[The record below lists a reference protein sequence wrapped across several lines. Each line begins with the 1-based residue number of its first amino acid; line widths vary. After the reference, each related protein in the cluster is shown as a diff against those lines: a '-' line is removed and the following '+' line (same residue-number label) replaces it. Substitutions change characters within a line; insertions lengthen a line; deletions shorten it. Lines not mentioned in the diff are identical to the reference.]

1 MKKRV
6 LLLGLV
12 VLVALAGCG
21 TKEKETKTKEKDPD
35 KLVLNIEDK
44 KEDNIQEAQTEEQ
57 TDMQEQ
63 ASQPDGQS
71 QAEETNEQQLQKN
84 GHLIAIDAGHQAKG
98 NSEKEPVGPG
108 SSEMKAKVASG
119 TSGKTSGLSEYE
131 LTLAVSMKLK
141 EELMNRG
148 YDVLM
153 IRETN
158 DVNVSNAERAQIAN
172 NANAD
177 AFIRVHANGSDSSS
191 ANGMMTI
198 CQTASNPY
206 NGNLYS
212 QSQALSTD
220 ILDQMVAATGAK
232 RERVWETD
240 TMSGINWAQVPTTIV
255 EMGYMSNPTEDQKM
269 ATDEYQWQIV
279 TGIANGVDQ
288 YFGIAR

>member
-12 VLVALAGCG
+12 VLMVLTSCG
-21 TKEKETKTKEKDPD
+21 TTEKETKTKEKDPD

-44 KEDNIQEAQTEEQ
+44 KEDDIQEEQ

-71 QAEETNEQQLQKN
+71 QAEE
-84 GHLIAIDAGHQAKG
+84 
-98 NSEKEPVGPG
+98 PVGPG

-119 TSGKTSGLSEYE
+119 TSGKISGLQEYE

-177 AFIRVHANGSDSSS
+177 AFIRIHANGSDSSS

-220 ILDQMVAATGAK
+220 ILDQMVVATGAK

>member
-12 VLVALAGCG
+12 VLMVLTGCG
-21 TKEKETKTKEKDPD
+21 TTEKETKTKEKDPD

-44 KEDNIQEAQTEEQ
+44 KEDNIQEEQ

-71 QAEETNEQQLQKN
+71 QAEEANEQQPQKN

-119 TSGKTSGLSEYE
+119 TSGKTSGLQEYE

-177 AFIRVHANGSDSSS
+177 AFIRIHANSANSSS
-191 ANGMMTI
+191 VKGALTI
-198 CQTASNPY
+198 APQNSNRY
-206 NGNLYS
+206 MKKS
-212 QSQALSTD
+212 VRKKSQALSKKV
-220 ILDQMVAATGAK
+220 LKAFCKATGAK
-232 RERVWETD
+232 SRGVMYTN
-240 TMSGINWAQVPTTIV
+240 TMTGINWCKVPVTIV
-255 EMGYMSNPTEDQKM
+255 EMGFLSCPSEDKKMSKSSYQKKM
-269 ATDEYQWQIV
+269 V
-279 TGIANGVDQ
+279 RGIANGIDN
-288 YFGIAR
+288 FFA

>member
-1 MKKRV
+1 MKKRI

-12 VLVALAGCG
+12 VLMVLTGCG
-21 TKEKETKTKEKDPD
+21 TTEKETKTKEKDPD

-44 KEDNIQEAQTEEQ
+44 KEDNIQEEQ

-71 QAEETNEQQLQKN
+71 QAEEANEQQPQKN

-119 TSGKTSGLSEYE
+119 TSGKISGLQEYE

-177 AFIRVHANGSDSSS
+177 AFIRIHANSANSSS
-191 ANGMMTI
+191 VKGALTI
-198 CQTASNPY
+198 APQNSNRY
-206 NGNLYS
+206 MKKS
-212 QSQALSTD
+212 VRKKSQALSKKV
-220 ILDQMVAATGAK
+220 LKAFCKATGAK
-232 RERVWETD
+232 SRGVMYTN
-240 TMSGINWAQVPTTIV
+240 TMTGINWCKVPVTIV
-255 EMGYMSNPTEDQKM
+255 EMGFLSCPSEDKKMSKSSYQKKM
-269 ATDEYQWQIV
+269 V
-279 TGIANGVDQ
+279 RGIANGIDN
-288 YFGIAR
+288 FFA